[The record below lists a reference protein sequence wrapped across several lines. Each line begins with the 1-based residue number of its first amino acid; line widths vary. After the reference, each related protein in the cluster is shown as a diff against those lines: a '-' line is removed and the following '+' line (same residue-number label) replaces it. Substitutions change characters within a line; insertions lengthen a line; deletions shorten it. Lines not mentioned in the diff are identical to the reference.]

1 MRQRLDAITVSNSSP
16 PFLQCEA
23 PLLSFRATKQSGE
36 LFFPFLFRSR
46 SFSLFSLIMQKEAH
60 EEDKLVLHYHDVVIR
75 QAVSC
80 NHLEV

>member
-1 MRQRLDAITVSNSSP
+1 MLLRSPTPPP

-36 LFFPFLFRSR
+36 LFFPFLFL
-46 SFSLFSLIMQKEAH
+46 SLFSLIMQKETQ

-80 NHLEV
+80 NHLEA

>member
-1 MRQRLDAITVSNSSP
+1 
-16 PFLQCEA
+16 
-23 PLLSFRATKQSGE
+23 
-36 LFFPFLFRSR
+36 
-46 SFSLFSLIMQKEAH
+46 MQKEAQ